1 MRVTIF
7 STALVVALALVA
19 GVLAS
24 CKDNPVDPLADEE
37 TFDRAVLGLGADARD
52 RSVEVHWGIGIL
64 ESKQLHRSKETQYR
78 LLFSENGLADMQP
91 VVEGRLGDK
100 FSGSHLFDN
109 LENGRPYY
117 FGVEIV
123 NMASGG
129 ILSDAVMAVPHTPN
143 PTEFVLTPQPLEQ
156 RYAAWSPDG
165 HSIAYVGY
173 FDSTAADTGQEYLWD
188 VLFVHDLASGQSTR
202 YTDHAES
209 PGWSPDSKRLVF
221 QVSYARKS
229 VIKVLDIASRTVTVI
244 TDGGTEDLT
253 PSWSP
258 DGNRIAYLSHSQT
271 SSELRVH
278 DLVKHLSTTIAT
290 GSTPWFHPSNLF
302 STPSWTPSGD
312 RIVCAR
318 RRIESEES
326 ERDIYTMTID
336 GGDLQPV
343 VKSPWDDFQPAYSP
357 DGRRVAFLSRRS
369 GATNVWTMDLDTGS
383 LAQVTSE
390 GVAQGSLSWSADG
403 TQIVFIGYRDHL
415 MTPQT
420 VRVPDHR

>member
-1 MRVTIF
+1 MRVTMF
-7 STALVVALALVA
+7 STSPVVALAMVA
-19 GVLAS
+19 GTLAS
-24 CKDNPVDPLADEE
+24 CSEDLVDPLADEE
-37 TFDRAVLGLGADARD
+37 TFDRAVIGLGADARD
-52 RSVEVHWGIGIL
+52 RSVELQWGIGIL
-64 ESKQLHRSKETQYR
+64 ESKQGARWKQTKYR
-78 LLFSENGLADMQP
+78 LLFSENGLADLQT
-91 VVEGRLGDK
+91 VVEEPLGDR
-100 FSGSHLFDN
+100 FRGSHLFDN
-109 LENGRPYY
+109 LENDRPYY
-117 FGVEIV
+117 FGIHIA
-123 NMASGG
+123 NMTSGD

-156 RYAAWSPDG
+156 RYATWSPDG

-209 PGWSPDSKRLVF
+209 PSWSPDSKRLVI

-229 VIKVLDIASRTVTVI
+229 VIKILDIASRIVTVI

-278 DLVKHLSTTIAT
+278 DLVTHVSTTIAS
-290 GSTPWFHPSNLF
+290 GSTPWFHPSDLF
-302 STPSWTPSGD
+302 STPSWTPNGD

-326 ERDIYTMTID
+326 ERDIYTMTVD

-343 VKSPWDDFQPAYSP
+343 VESPWDDFQPAYSP
-357 DGRRVAFLSRRS
+357 DGRQLAFLSRRS
-369 GATNVWTMDLDTGS
+369 GTTNVWTMNLETGS

-390 GVAQGSLSWSADG
+390 DVAHGSLSWSADG
-403 TQIVFIGYRDHL
+403 RQIVFIGYRDHL
-415 MTPQT
+415 MTPRT
-420 VRVPDHR
+420 VRVPAPE